1 MKKYDSEVWVTI
13 FNDEWNLI
21 SQVNGDYV
29 SFRGR
34 DMYVW
39 RNGSIC
45 ASYNLNMF
53 KRWRIIDKGFDVER
67 GIWTVRYFLDI

>member
-1 MKKYDSEVWVTI
+1 MKKYNSEVWVTI
-13 FNDEWNLI
+13 FHDGWNLI

-29 SFRGR
+29 SFSGS

-67 GIWTVRYFLDI
+67 GIWMVRYFLDI